1 MENFRKMLTIVI
13 LILLQFSSQVGFAQ
27 PTLAE
32 RIDKRCEE
40 EHTWMGFWGVVLVA
54 NGEDIL
60 FEKGYGFAD
69 CDHTRPIHPE
79 LKFRIASITKQI
91 TAAAILKLSE
101 ENRLSLQD
109 PLSLYLPAF
118 STLPQIT
125 LYQLLTHTS
134 GIVTLLN
141 TSPDLN
147 DRIQRFP
154 GDTTLDKT
162 LAYLRAQPLRFEPGE
177 GFYYSNGGYAIL
189 SAVIESVTGL
199 TYPDYLKETFFIPL
213 GMIDTEY
220 DPNVYDDHWAI
231 PCHRLSVQPDRVEP
245 APVNRDILYGA
256 LWMCSPLGSSNGR
269 RALREGLEPETL
281 RLMKP
286 SSEVYGNG
294 LGVFIRFV
302 QWCPVPSRF
311 HDGATAGS
319 STHLSRYVDKG
330 SDRRAQQPRRLRLH
344 DARLSVSADRILRRI
359 SRRASFQLASLLTL
373 GSLRNID

>member
-1 MENFRKMLTIVI
+1 VEKLRKMLTIVI

-245 APVNRDILYGA
+245 APWVNRDIPYGA
-256 LWMCSPLGSSNGR
+256 GGLCSTARDLLKWSV
-269 RALREGLEPETL
+269 ALSEGKVLKPETL
-281 RLMKP
+281 RLMETP
-286 SSEVYGNG
+286 QSEVYGNG
-294 LGVFIRFV
+294 LGVFIEYPPFNGVRYRLV
-302 QWCPVPSRF
+302 F

-330 SDRRAQQPRRLRLH
+330 LTIVV
-344 DARLSVSADRILRRI
+344 LSNLDDYDFTMLAY
-359 SRRASFQLASLLTL
+359 QLARIVFSEE
-373 GSLRNID
+373 